1 MYPIMRAMTMM
12 KHQQKHIMHKIKHNI
27 QAITIPKYPGV
38 ALAFFLAGVSASHDC
53 SAKTTAVLSRVSV
66 MIQVDSN
73 QCIAL
78 QKSDTSSG
86 ELGGVQAWGSSAIRF
101 QHDIDIPS

>member
-1 MYPIMRAMTMM
+1 MYPIMRAMTMI
-12 KHQQKHIMHKIKHNI
+12 KYQQKHIMHQIKHNI

-66 MIQVDSN
+66 MIQVN
-73 QCIAL
+73 FTRVHRVAGIRYL
-78 QKSDTSSG
+78 LRG
-86 ELGGVQAWGSSAIRF
+86 AWGSASMGIIGN
-101 QHDIDIPS
+101 QIPT